1 MEQRGLGKRHKK
13 GREKTVTTGS
23 KVVCVDDRFPPDLL
37 AFYNA
42 LPIKDRHY
50 TIRGIGIGVGLNGEA
65 GEVVVYLEGLEN
77 PCSAV
82 PPYPERGFAQH
93 RFREIEPA
101 PAEEAEVEQSQEALA

>member
-13 GREKTVTTGS
+13 AREKTVTTGS
-23 KVVCVDDRFPPDLL
+23 KVVCVDDRFPPDIL

-42 LPIKDRHY
+42 LPIKDRKY
-50 TIRGIGIGVGLNGEA
+50 VVRGIGIGVALNGEA

-77 PCSAV
+77 PCSSV

-93 RFREIEPA
+93 RFREIEP
-101 PAEEAEVEQSQEALA
+101 PAEVEAEELAEAYA

>member
-13 GREKTVTTGS
+13 AREKTVTTGS
-23 KVVCVDDRFPPDLL
+23 KVVCVDDRFPPDIL

-42 LPIKDRHY
+42 LPVKDRHY

-93 RFREIEPA
+93 RFREIEP
-101 PAEEAEVEQSQEALA
+101 PAEVEAEELAEAYA

>member
-1 MEQRGLGKRHKK
+1 MEQGSVGKRHKK
-13 GREKTVTTGS
+13 AREKTVTTGS
-23 KVVCVDDRFPPDLL
+23 KVVCVDDRFPPDIL

-50 TIRGIGIGVGLNGEA
+50 TIRGIGIGVALNGEA

-77 PCSAV
+77 PCSSV

-93 RFREIEPA
+93 RFREIEP
-101 PAEEAEVEQSQEALA
+101 PAEVEAEELAEAYA